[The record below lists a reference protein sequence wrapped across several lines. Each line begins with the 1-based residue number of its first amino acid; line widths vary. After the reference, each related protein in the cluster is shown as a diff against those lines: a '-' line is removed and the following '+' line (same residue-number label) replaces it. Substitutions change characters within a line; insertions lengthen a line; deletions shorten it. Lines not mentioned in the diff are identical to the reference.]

1 MSERAAV
8 SESVKRFSQKN
19 MHKLGES
26 EDKQRQLRE
35 KVGKTRKFTQEEQSA
50 LSIDS
55 KEAFKS
61 FWEAALDAKVA
72 FDTEHEHGARRL
84 SKGATNLAASA
95 YGILQDFSPMVD
107 IVKDCGAPYGSMAI
121 GTICFL
127 FAVANNRGRMEDV
140 ITSTFLDIHDRLPGV
155 SMYQHIY
162 NENDELDQLLQSKI
176 VDAYDSFISFCI
188 AALNFYACGGFR
200 RMIRAL
206 RSHSDLD
213 EQASCVQKA
222 VVDVR
227 LVCEELLSKNVNA
240 VKVSLEE
247 VKTLNIEQQ
256 RKIEA
261 RPHSR
266 EETADNVLLP
276 TEELQNERDFDN
288 LEKIRKL
295 LGLEAFSHEA
305 DLTQLDSHRR
315 SVAAEFQQ
323 KNWYSEK
330 TPDEQLG
337 AVVSDPAYKEWL
349 GSPQS
354 RVLVLLGENYVIG
367 ASHCWVSPVALDLI
381 AKFTASTTPDPD
393 PCVFY
398 LLGLRE
404 VDDTCPHVLAFLIL
418 RLLSLNKEALRN
430 EVQFAELWA
439 DLQSYARVAES
450 PDAPAH
456 EVQRT
461 LEKVALRALNLFDAG
476 KTVWI
481 VLDRVDKCRAAPG
494 QRGNSQRRGGRA
506 LFETLVHLVERATVR
521 VKVLGVV
528 NRADWH
534 IEEQADELGEEQ
546 EGNVVIRTFN
556 QSEGLVEDV

>member
-1 MSERAAV
+1 MSQKGDL

-19 MHKLGES
+19 MDKLGES

-35 KVGKTRKFTQEEQSA
+35 RVGKVRTFTQEERSV

-55 KEAFKS
+55 KEAFKA
-61 FWEAALDAKVA
+61 FLEAALDAKA
-72 FDTEHEHGARRL
+72 TFDTEHEHGAGRL
-84 SKGATNLAASA
+84 SKGATSLAASA

-127 FAVANNRGRMEDV
+127 FAVANNRGRMEDL
-140 ITSTFLDIHDRLPGV
+140 IKSTFLGIHDRLPGV
-155 SMYQHIY
+155 SMHQHIY

-176 VDAYDSFISFCI
+176 VDAYDSFIGFCI
-188 AALNFYACGGFR
+188 AALDFYTCGGFR

-206 RSHSDLD
+206 RSHTNLD
-213 EQASCVQKA
+213 EQASRVQKA
-222 VVDVR
+222 VVDVK

-240 VKVSLEE
+240 VKVKLEE

-256 RKIEA
+256 RMIEG
-261 RPHSR
+261 
-266 EETADNVLLP
+266 
-276 TEELQNERDFDN
+276 LQNDRDFDN

-305 DLTQLDSHRR
+305 HLAQLDSHRR

-330 TPDEQLG
+330 KPDEQLC

-349 GSPQS
+349 RSPQS
-354 RVLVLLGENYVIG
+354 RVLVLSGENYVIG

-381 AKFTASTTPDPD
+381 AKLTADTTPNPD
-393 PCVFY
+393 LCVFY
-398 LLGLRE
+398 LLGLRD
-404 VDDTCPHVLAFLIL
+404 VDDNYPHVITFLIL

-430 EVQFAELWA
+430 DVQFAELWA

-461 LEKVALRALNLFDAG
+461 LEEVALRALDLSDAG

-481 VLDRVDKCRAAPG
+481 ILDRVDKCRAAPG
-494 QRGNSQRRGGRA
+494 PRGTSHRKGGRA
-506 LFETLVHLVERATVR
+506 LLETLVRLVERATAR
-521 VKVLGVV
+521 VKVLAVV

-534 IEEQADELGEEQ
+534 VEEQADELGEEQ
-546 EGNVVIRTFN
+546 EGTVVIRTFS

>member
-1 MSERAAV
+1 MSQKDV
-8 SESVKRFSQKN
+8 SESAKRFSQKN
-19 MHKLGES
+19 RDKLGES

-35 KVGKTRKFTQEEQSA
+35 KVVKIRKFTQEERSA
-50 LSIDS
+50 LSINS
-55 KEAFKS
+55 KEAFKD
-61 FWEAALDAKVA
+61 FFEAALDDQVA
-72 FDTEHEHGARRL
+72 FDTEHEHGAGRL
-84 SKGATNLAASA
+84 SKGATSLAASA
-95 YGILQDFSPMVD
+95 HDILQDFSPIVD
-107 IVKDCGAPYGSMAI
+107 IVKDCGAPYGGMAI

-127 FAVANNRGRMEDV
+127 FTVANNRGRMEEV
-140 ITSTFLDIHDRLPGV
+140 IKSTFLDIHDRLPGV

-176 VDAYDSFISFCI
+176 VDAYDSFIGFCI
-188 AALNFYACGGFR
+188 AASDFYTCGGVR
-200 RMIRAL
+200 RIILAL
-206 RSHSDLD
+206 RSHSYLD
-213 EQASCVQKA
+213 EEASRVKKA

-247 VKTLNIEQQ
+247 VKTLNIKQQ
-256 RKIEA
+256 RKIEDLQ
-261 RPHSR
+261 RQI
-266 EETADNVLLP
+266 TG
-276 TEELQNERDFDN
+276 LQNDRDFDN

-305 DLTQLDSHRR
+305 HLAQLDSYRR

-330 TPDEQLG
+330 TPDEQLC

-349 GSPQS
+349 GLPHS
-354 RVLVLLGENYVIG
+354 RVLVLSGENYVIE

-381 AKFTASTTPDPD
+381 AKLTAGTTPDPD
-393 PCVFY
+393 PCIFY

-450 PDAPAH
+450 PDASAY

-481 VLDRVDKCRAAPG
+481 ILDRVDKCRAAPG
-494 QRGNSQRRGGRA
+494 PRGKSHRRGGRA
-506 LFETLVHLVERATVR
+506 LLETLVRLVERATAR

-534 IEEQADELGEEQ
+534 VEEQADELGEEQ
-546 EGNVVIRTFN
+546 EGNVVIRTFS